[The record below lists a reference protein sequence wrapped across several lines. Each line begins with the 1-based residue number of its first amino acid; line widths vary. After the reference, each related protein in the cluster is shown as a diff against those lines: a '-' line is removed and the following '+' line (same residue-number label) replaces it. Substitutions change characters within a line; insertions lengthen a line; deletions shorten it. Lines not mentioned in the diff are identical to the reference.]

1 MMFEQIKYSFKN
13 LFRKRFRTTLTV
25 MSICIGV
32 AAVVMITTIS
42 EVGKAAI
49 NTELNSL
56 GLDGITLGADKKLL
70 SATLGEKELETVKR
84 NSAVACAAP
93 VVVSYT
99 EAKLRGLVADTLVW
113 GIDQNAEKVISLTT
127 KYGRLINKND
137 IKEGRAETI
146 AKSFYKRENIVGKEI
161 RLLLKDGY
169 QNFTVVGVVT
179 SGGNVFQS
187 LAVGYIPS
195 FVYLP
200 YTAIGN
206 KAEVKS
212 FDQIIIKLKEQEEAE
227 IIGEEIVNTLSAMNG
242 VSKAYSTENIIAQK
256 QSLNKMLDIVT
267 LLLSVIAGISLMVA
281 GLGIMTVMLVS
292 VNERTREIG
301 IKKSIGATPKVIVTE
316 FLYEAFLLSLMGCL
330 SGVALGILFAAAGCI
345 IFSLP
350 LLLNFKM
357 ILLCFAFTLMIGVL
371 FGAYPAKL
379 AAKLKP
385 VDALRFE

>member
-1 MMFEQIKYSFKN
+1 
-13 LFRKRFRTTLTV
+13 
-25 MSICIGV
+25 
-32 AAVVMITTIS
+32 
-42 EVGKAAI
+42 
-49 NTELNSL
+49 
-56 GLDGITLGADKKLL
+56 
-70 SATLGEKELETVKR
+70 
-84 NSAVACAAP
+84 
-93 VVVSYT
+93 
-99 EAKLRGLVADTLVW
+99 
-113 GIDQNAEKVISLTT
+113 
-127 KYGRLINKND
+127 
-137 IKEGRAETI
+137 
-146 AKSFYKRENIVGKEI
+146 
-161 RLLLKDGY
+161 
-169 QNFTVVGVVT
+169 
-179 SGGNVFQS
+179 NVFQS

-227 IIGEEIVNTLSAMNG
+227 IIGEEIVNTWSAMNG